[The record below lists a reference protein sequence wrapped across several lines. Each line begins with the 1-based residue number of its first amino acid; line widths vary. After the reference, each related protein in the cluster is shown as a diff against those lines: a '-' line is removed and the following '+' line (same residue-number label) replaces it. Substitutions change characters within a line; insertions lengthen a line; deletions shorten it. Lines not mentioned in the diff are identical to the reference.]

1 TIPQLTSLLINNAG
15 ALGASPGRPERYV
28 TPHGDTINR
37 PAGLGRPMVLATT
50 AVLSSTEPRAGLAL
64 LPFPPSRHAGGGKQL
79 AAHHAAPAPMSS
91 EVTVPTASDHGA
103 LTSTTAHAFPL
114 IDAGVFERSVDEK
127 RECSTHD
134 APPRAG
140 ENQGG

>member
-1 TIPQLTSLLINNAG
+1 
-15 ALGASPGRPERYV
+15 
-28 TPHGDTINR
+28 
-37 PAGLGRPMVLATT
+37 
-50 AVLSSTEPRAGLAL
+50 
-64 LPFPPSRHAGGGKQL
+64 
-79 AAHHAAPAPMSS
+79 MSS
-91 EVTVPTASDHGA
+91 EVTVPTASDHGT

>member
-1 TIPQLTSLLINNAG
+1 MVHKISDDHLRLRASL
-15 ALGASPGRPERYV
+15 GRPERYV
-28 TPHGDTINR
+28 TPHGDTINH
-37 PAGLGRPMVLATT
+37 PAGLVRPMALATV
-50 AVLSSTEPRAGLAL
+50 AVLSSTEPRAGLTL

-79 AAHHAAPAPMSS
+79 AAHHAATAPMSS
-91 EVTVPTASDHGA
+91 EVTVPTASDHGT